1 MDILKK
7 RIIEKNSEF
16 YFGESYGEKPKST
29 STYAGYSKNVY
40 VDLSKKKDDELIN
53 LAIIK
58 LQMEDNFISYKLNKF
73 VEMMYDYKLITDKE
87 YNLHIYG
94 TEKPKNIDLIKFGL
108 NSSLISRL
116 ETDGQLENLTFDD
129 YGNLIGNTNFEDFL
143 ENIDD
148 FYKFQINKFFQNE
161 KL

>member
-1 MDILKK
+1 
-7 RIIEKNSEF
+7 
-16 YFGESYGEKPKST
+16 
-29 STYAGYSKNVY
+29 
-40 VDLSKKKDDELIN
+40 
-53 LAIIK
+53 
-58 LQMEDNFISYKLNKF
+58 MEDNFISYKLNKF